1 MRTKDISEP
10 EGLNG
15 TITVVPT
22 PRNSSKM
29 TPFDLKTDPTYVYF
43 EYMFG

>member
-15 TITVVPT
+15 TITVIPT
-22 PRNSSKM
+22 SRSSSKV
-29 TPFDLKTDPTYVYF
+29 TPFGLKTDPTHVYF
-43 EYMFG
+43 EHMFG